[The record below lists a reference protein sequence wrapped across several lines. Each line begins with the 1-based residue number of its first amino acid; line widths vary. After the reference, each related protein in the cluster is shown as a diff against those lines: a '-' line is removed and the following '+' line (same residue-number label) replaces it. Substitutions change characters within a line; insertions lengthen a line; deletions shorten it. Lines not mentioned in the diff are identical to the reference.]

1 MKELYELRV
10 YPEPSDAYEDDGKF
24 HLIWKNVTL
33 DQAHKLIHAY
43 LKVYDLMYAPE
54 DVENE
59 VGNMYT
65 RELTDDS
72 IAESLAIGEAVA
84 VSHTDGNH
92 RYGMCLT
99 GRFIEGK
106 WRKYGGGEE

>member
-1 MKELYELRV
+1 MSKLYELRV
-10 YPEPSDAYEDDGKF
+10 YPKPEDAYEDDGKF
-24 HLIWKNVTL
+24 HLIGKYVTL
-33 DQAHKLIHAY
+33 DQANKLIDAY
-43 LKVYDLMYAPE
+43 KKVYDLMYAPE

-92 RYGMCLT
+92 RYGMRLT

-106 WRKYGGGEE
+106 WRRYENN